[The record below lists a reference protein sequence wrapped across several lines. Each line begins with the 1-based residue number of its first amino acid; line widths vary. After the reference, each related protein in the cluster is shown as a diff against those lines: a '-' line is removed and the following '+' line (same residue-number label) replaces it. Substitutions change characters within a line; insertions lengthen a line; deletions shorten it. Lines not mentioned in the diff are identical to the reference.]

1 MTMGRLD
8 VAVLVGLANVDPLRN
23 DSVVLHQV
31 AITRVELAIVGKV
44 VDRRAQAIAA
54 MLARHASQLPQSVL
68 QTAAEGLEGLG
79 ETNRNGLPIGVG
91 QREMVEQVI
100 KRLTGDRNPQGI
112 HVREVRR
119 AQVAGK
125 VDLGKHDFPVR
136 STSSSP
142 RPNATLQGP
151 PLGIGI
157 LSRVLLLEPFQER
170 EGTQLRLG
178 LQSFQHLRPDFF
190 KGIFPGPPRSR
201 LCQFGR

>member
-1 MTMGRLD
+1 MGRLD
-8 VAVLVGLANVDPLRN
+8 VTVLVGLANVDPLRN

-31 AITRVELAIVGKV
+31 AISRVELAIVGKV
-44 VDRRAQAIAA
+44 VDRRAQTIAA

-68 QTAAEGLEGLG
+68 KTAAEGLEGLG

-100 KRLTGDRNPQGI
+100 ERLTGDRNPQGI

-119 AQVAGK
+119 PQVAGK

-136 STSSSP
+136 STGSPP
-142 RPNATLQGP
+142 RPNPTLQRP

-157 LSRVLLLEPFQER
+157 LSRVPLLEPFQER
-170 EGTQLRLG
+170 KGTQLRLG
-178 LQSFQHLRPDFF
+178 LQPCQHLGPDFL
-190 KGIFPGPPRSR
+190 KGIFPRPPRSR